1 MKAGR
6 RWTDSEKTLF
16 VLRTKGDIP
25 FHLSKM
31 NLSLPAKKENLQKGL
46 LHFPQHPRLR
56 DTAGSRE
63 GSLAPGIQYAITQL
77 EKHLRILL
85 NSGPWSWRR
94 LVIGAQCADLVALR
108 LMLTLSDSR
117 LLGTKTF
124 RFFPAFPITLCAYM
138 YVCMYQCMHN
148 MAKCLWRSEN
158 DLHEF

>member
-1 MKAGR
+1 
-6 RWTDSEKTLF
+6 
-16 VLRTKGDIP
+16 
-25 FHLSKM
+25 M